1 MSRQAR
7 HRCWRAWGIG
17 WALAAWATGNTL
29 AQSATPTAPVIKC
42 VRAPCI
48 PPGERG
54 SAPLRPPTLAGL
66 PTDGGIVVAPLARL
80 RVRGALPGADLEL
93 DIAPTT
99 SAHPDGLPGQARRL
113 KVRAGE
119 TGAWTLLEP
128 LDWDYPADATWLSR
142 GARITVA
149 QRQGQRASGTVT
161 HRFQVVSAER
171 ALASPAW
178 QPALDFARTIWA
190 TPDFYLEPGHH
201 ARQLWPRLRVLLQ
214 REQRCARRH
223 GQCAIG
229 AHPWLAAQDGDMHD
243 PVFQPVALGHMQ
255 SQVSVCYR
263 FTLGGKEAGPQPRC
277 ASLYLLMGPEGQ
289 WTLDDLVSPDGTSL
303 ADMLFQHRYPS

>member
-1 MSRQAR
+1 MSRRAR
-7 HRCWRAWGIG
+7 RRRAWGIG
-17 WALAAWATGNTL
+17 WALAAWTAGGVL
-29 AQSATPTAPVIKC
+29 AQPQPAAAPVIKC

-48 PPGERG
+48 PPGDRG
-54 SAPLRPPTLAGL
+54 STPLRPPVLTGL
-66 PTDGGIVVAPLARL
+66 PAGGGIVVAPLARL
-80 RVRGALPGADLEL
+80 RVSGALPGADIEL

-113 KVRAGE
+113 TVRADE
-119 TGAWTLLEP
+119 AGAWTLHEP

-161 HRFQVVSAER
+161 HRFQVMSAER
-171 ALASPAW
+171 AMVSPAW
-178 QPALDFARTIWA
+178 QPVLDFALAIWA
-190 TPDFYLEPGHH
+190 SPDFYLDPGRH
-201 ARQLWPRLRVLLQ
+201 ARQLSPRLRVLLQ
-214 REQRCARRH
+214 REQRCAQQH

-229 AHPWLAAQDGDMHD
+229 ADPWLAAQDGDMRD
-243 PVFQPVALGHMQ
+243 PVFQPAALGRVQ
-255 SQVSVCYR
+255 SQVGVCYR
-263 FTLGGKEAGPQPRC
+263 FTLGGEEAGPQPRC
-277 ASLYLLMGPEGQ
+277 ASLNLLIDAHGQ